1 MAYESGFNEDP
12 VIELKFLVEV
22 VGEERDEVDSLSEQ
36 VINLED
42 VPSLLRYVVHKSF
55 FPQNKA
61 PLEYHGREE
70 RTKRSKKVS
79 WILLCVAL
87 C

>member
-22 VGEERDEVDSLSEQ
+22 VGEERDEVDSLSKQ
-36 VINLED
+36 VINFED
-42 VPSLLRYVVHKSF
+42 GLPLSRYVVHKSF
-55 FPQNKA
+55 FPQREA

-70 RTKRSKKVS
+70 RTKRLKKVS